1 MAQNTTGMMLGMYQ
15 NTVVLEEEEPP
26 STARVA
32 AHNEAA
38 ADIAD
43 QSRQLG
49 DMGVKM
55 LVFPDD
61 AMLTTWRCRIA
72 ALAK

>member
-1 MAQNTTGMMLGMYQ
+1 MMLGMYQ

-26 STARVA
+26 STVRVA
-32 AHNEAA
+32 AQGESAA
-38 ADIAD
+38 SLMYQA
-43 QSRQLG
+43 RKLG

-55 LVFPDD
+55 IVFPDAD
-61 AMLTTWRCRIA
+61 MLTTWRYRIA

>member
-1 MAQNTTGMMLGMYQ
+1 MMLGMYQ

-32 AHNEAA
+32 TQSEVA
-38 ADIAD
+38 ADLAN
-43 QSRQLG
+43 QSRRLG
-49 DMGVKM
+49 DVGVKVI
-55 LVFPDD
+55 VFPDAD
-61 AMLTTWRCRIA
+61 MLTTWRHRIA